1 MFVSQYVRAFD
12 DSTEISTSWP
22 TFGSFSR
29 QSFLKNENTPYTQTN
44 IHQHINDAIRQPAK
58 SRVKLFGAQI
68 YIYIYVHYTVIE
80 TFVKQT
86 RTRNEKNNEMKI
98 KVGNCAQKYR
108 KHKVERAQHKSPTKG
123 RNMATRTRSYE
134 AHTIFGTFKWPSHG
148 SESIYNEFSRPRNVT
163 HSTVRQ
169 LSTPQPTPTRTWG
182 SLYMPLCQRH
192 THTLVLAWMSATYQS
207 HMMPRAVKH
216 IKLKTKRNL
225 KLAAHLFHQQR

>member
-1 MFVSQYVRAFD
+1 MLGPSMIQLKSTLRDLLSVVFH
-12 DSTEISTSWP
+12 DSHSSKMKIHLTHKQTYTSIL
-22 TFGSFSR
+22 TTQSDSRRKAGSN
-29 QSFLKNENTPYTQTN
+29 FLAPKYT
-44 IHQHINDAIRQPAK
+44 
-58 SRVKLFGAQI
+58 
-68 YIYIYVHYTVIE
+68 YIYMYHYTVIE

-207 HMMPRAVKH
+207 HMMPRAVKR